1 MVITMNT
8 SENTKLTPQAPKTDK
23 QANAKDVK
31 KENDKKD
38 TTQTENKKAEDAKK
52 ANDAVDDTEEEEEEE
67 VNADELF
74 KHRES
79 IDLNPNNAWFS
90 VSTGGLISLKII
102 NAEGVEETFE
112 RVVIRR
118 SFPVTAPDEFLSVRE
133 PDTRKNG
140 RGAEIGMIRNI
151 HIFDQTTVD
160 LLNAELELRY
170 FTPEIKKI
178 LSAKE
183 KFGYCYW
190 EADTTAG
197 VISFVLNNPYS
208 NIRILEDKRIFISDM
223 DGNCFIIP
231 DPKKLDRQSYKYIEI
246 YI

>member
-1 MVITMNT
+1 MSANEKTVSQKT
-8 SENTKLTPQAPKTDK
+8 ETKA
-23 QANAKDVK
+23 
-31 KENDKKD
+31 
-38 TTQTENKKAEDAKK
+38 ENKKVEVKAENKKEEAKK
-52 ANDAVDDTEEEEEEE
+52 ADKDEATEEEEDEDE
-67 VNADELF
+67 VNPDELF

-79 IDLNPNNAWFS
+79 IALTPDNAWFS
-90 VSTGGLISLKII
+90 ASTGGLISLKII
-102 NAEGVEETFE
+102 NAEGVEEEFE

-133 PDTRKNG
+133 PDSRKKG

-151 HIFDQTTVD
+151 NIFDKATID

-178 LSAKE
+178 TAAKE

-190 EADTTAG
+190 EADTSAG
-197 VISFVLNNPYS
+197 HVSFVLNNPFS
-208 NIRILEDKRIFISDM
+208 NIRKLEDGRILIADM
-223 DGNCFIIP
+223 DGNCFLIP
-231 DPKKLDRQSYKYIEI
+231 NPEALDRQSYKVIEI